1 MKLFLFVALVAVIN
15 VAARREGGKGHG
27 QGQGHHHVPPPPPFL
42 EGLDDEA
49 VKEFFDIKRN
59 ETLTIAEQKV
69 AVLAWAEQHGIQDQV
84 VEFEEKRKQHGEELK
99 NNVTELIAQLP
110 VVLEEFSQLMEY
122 EDATRR
128 QQIEHLREL
137 EAQQPE
143 VYAVLRAAFHQFKPK
158 RGGHR
163 PNRPNSTG
171 PFGPFRPQGGFPPYR
186 E

>member
-1 MKLFLFVALVAVIN
+1 LVAVTS
-15 VAARREGGKGHG
+15 VAARHRGG
-27 QGQGHHHVPPPPPFL
+27 QRHHHGPPPPPFL

-69 AVLAWAEQHGIQDQV
+69 AVLAWAEQHGIQ
-84 VEFEEKRKQHGEELK
+84 K
-99 NNVTELIAQLP
+99 NVTELIAQLP
-110 VVLEEFSQLMEY
+110 VVLEEFSQVMEY

-143 VYAVLRAAFHQFKPK
+143 VYAVLKAAFHQFKPK
-158 RGGHR
+158 RGAHHGR

-171 PFGPFRPQGGFPPYR
+171 PFGPFRTQGGFPHYR